1 MPDGQGYLSLASE
14 AERMAEDA
22 QDPHMAAHY
31 RELAMT
37 YRRIAELL
45 SNGQS
50 WFSSP
55 RLF

>member
-1 MPDGQGYLSLASE
+1 MPDGQGYVSLALE

-50 WFSSP
+50 WFSP
-55 RLF
+55 TRLY